1 MATHSSTLA
10 WRIPWTEEPGGLQ
23 SMGLQRSNFAHTHT
37 GFLYFVR
44 VKLNYFLKILKILTF
59 LFFGCTG
66 SFLLSGLFSS
76 CAERGSSLAAV
87 PWPLVAQL
95 LSLQSSGSR
104 ARAQALW
111 CTGLQIP
118 LLRGMCDLPR
128 GIEPCLLY
136 WHEDSLPL
144 RYQGSPKYPNFQD
157 SISIKTEKPSFES
170 IYSIH
175 FPKQLNFKSVTH
187 AVK

>member
-1 MATHSSTLA
+1 MDRGA
-10 WRIPWTEEPGGLQ
+10 GGLQ

-44 VKLNYFLKILKILTF
+44 VKLNYFLKILKVLTF

-66 SFLLSGLFSS
+66 SFLLSGRFSS

-128 GIEPCLLY
+128 GIEPV
-136 WHEDSLPL
+136 
-144 RYQGSPKYPNFQD
+144 SPVLARGLFT
-157 SISIKTEKPSFES
+157 TEVPGKPQ
-170 IYSIH
+170 I
-175 FPKQLNFKSVTH
+175 PKLSRQHLNQNRETKL
-187 AVK
+187 